1 MNEIKTRIII
11 NRNFIKTKL
20 KLKIIKTK
28 NQNLKSTYLNL
39 SNLRILKNKGKC
51 NHIYTIQIGCVYKSI
66 ISVATA
72 LVV

>member
-1 MNEIKTRIII
+1 MNEIKTGIII

-20 KLKIIKTK
+20 KLKIIKPKTK
-28 NQNLKSTYLNL
+28 NWKSTSLNL

-51 NHIYTIQIGCVYKSI
+51 NHIYIGCVYKSI

>member
-28 NQNLKSTYLNL
+28 NQKLEIYISKSLEKT
-39 SNLRILKNKGKC
+39 LKNKGKC

-66 ISVATA
+66 ISVATS